1 MMKKLFAFV
10 IAATMTLCMAALAT
24 AQDAGPQGGRLQ
36 GKQRG
41 GPGGM
46 RIMMK
51 IQKEALDELKLTNV
65 QKKAIVELDKKT
77 ADEMK
82 DLMQKAK
89 DGGKPDRD
97 AMKKVCEE
105 HMQGMKDI
113 LGQEKFRQFRELVM
127 KKMKEYRE
135 KNGDKGGP
143 ADRQGR
149 KGGGGGGD

>member
-1 MMKKLFAFV
+1 MKKLFAFA

-24 AQDAGPQGGRLQ
+24 AQDAGPQGGQLQ

-65 QKKAIVELDKKT
+65 QKKAIVELDKTT
-77 ADEMK
+77 AEEMK
-82 DLMQKAK
+82 ALMQKAK
-89 DGGKPDRD
+89 DGGKPDRE
-97 AMKKVCEE
+97 AMKKVRQG
-105 HMQGMKDI
+105 HMDGMKDI
-113 LGQEKFRQFRELVM
+113 LGQDKFRQYRELVM

-135 KNGDKGGP
+135 KNGDKGG
-143 ADRQGR
+143 DNQRRGR
-149 KGGGGGGD
+149 RGGGGE